1 MIITDQNT
9 HRRWS
14 QIRASVRVVASH
26 QIEPQ
31 RHPTSRRL
39 PNRVMHRKRNC
50 CTVQLDSRRFYLS
63 TLLLTWGP
71 ARRGIG
77 RKAMWQ
83 KLSLR
88 ARLNLLLAL
97 VLTLGLA
104 INIARLVLEAAPRVQ
119 AEDQSVIRLAREFIE
134 TLVVGLNET
143 PDPDARLN
151 QIVQDLNRLRH
162 VSIARQDDASAARSP
177 TTDRSSDDREAY
189 SLPAWFVALVH
200 PEKTAVNVPISIHGK
215 AGSLVITSHP
225 NDEMTEIWDGIVTQL
240 QVGSAIAVALFLIT
254 MMVVS
259 RALAPI
265 QALSE
270 AMTKIESGFYDT
282 RVKPDGPPEL
292 AVICNKLNHL
302 AGTLG
307 DAVDDKRRLAE
318 RVVSLQD
325 IERKEIAR
333 ELHDEFGPYLFAL
346 RAHASA
352 LTRIADLSEPN
363 VDSLR
368 KHGGAI
374 LEQVNA
380 LQQFNRRV
388 LEKLRPAGLTELG
401 LREALGALLRL
412 WGEAHPDM
420 VIETLISPEL
430 GERGETADLTI
441 YRTIQ
446 EALTNVF
453 RHAGATSVNVSIEP
467 TELASGMAGTSRGG
481 ALVRVRD
488 NGSGLRSD
496 HKLGLGLTGIR
507 ERILALGGTL
517 TVASGEGGVTV
528 EALVPNDLRA

>member
-1 MIITDQNT
+1 
-9 HRRWS
+9 
-14 QIRASVRVVASH
+14 
-26 QIEPQ
+26 
-31 RHPTSRRL
+31 
-39 PNRVMHRKRNC
+39 
-50 CTVQLDSRRFYLS
+50 
-63 TLLLTWGP
+63 
-71 ARRGIG
+71 
-77 RKAMWQ
+77 MWQ

-88 ARLNLLLAL
+88 ARLNMLLAL

-104 INIARLVLEAAPRVQ
+104 VNIARLVLEAAPRVQ

-143 PDPDARLN
+143 ADPDARLD

-200 PEKTAVNVPISIHGK
+200 PEKTAVNVPISIHEK

-225 NDEMTEIWDGIVTQL
+225 NDEMAEIWDGIVTQL

-265 QALSE
+265 ETLSQ
-270 AMTKIESGFYDT
+270 AMTKIESGSYDT

-292 AVICNKLNHL
+292 AAICTKLNHL
-302 AGTLG
+302 AGALG
-307 DAVDDKRRLAE
+307 DAVEDKRRLAE

-325 IERKEIAR
+325 VERKEIAR

-352 LTRIADLSEPN
+352 LTRI
-363 VDSLR
+363 VDARVPDTDALR
-368 KHGGAI
+368 RHGGAI

-388 LEKLRPAGLTELG
+388 LEKLRPVGLTELG
-401 LREALGALLRL
+401 LREALGVLLRL
-412 WGEAHPDM
+412 WGEAHPGV
-420 VIETLISPEL
+420 VIETAISPSL
-430 GERGETADLTI
+430 GETGETADLTI
-441 YRTIQ
+441 YRTVQ

-453 RHAGATSVNVSIEP
+453 RHAGATSVNVTIEP
-467 TELASGMAGTSRGG
+467 TDQLSGMKRGG
-481 ALVRVRD
+481 HGCALVRVCD
-488 NGSGLRSD
+488 NGSGLSPD
-496 HKLGLGLTGIR
+496 HRLGLGLTGMR

-517 TVASGEGGVTV
+517 TVASSDSGVTV
-528 EALVPNDLRA
+528 EAVVPRGGRY